1 MAVPVAA
8 AAETAGKQAV
18 EASSL
23 LAARAPAVA
32 EAGTAVPA
40 ARAAAATVRM
50 ACGEV
55 AAHAVANAAAEHS
68 AMEAAAPEAA
78 ASSHPAVQVLT
89 VATSA
94 LAGTVGLAGPQAV
107 VAAAASVREGR

>member
-1 MAVPVAA
+1 MAAKP
-8 AAETAGKQAV
+8 EGAGQRVV
-18 EASSL
+18 EASSRP
-23 LAARAPAVA
+23 AARALAAA
-32 EAGTAVPA
+32 EAGMAVPA
-40 ARAAAATVRM
+40 TRAAAATVRM